1 MYMMVFDKLNDILRK
16 QGDST
21 SIDDSEEKE
30 ADEQENIELDR
41 PPGWKPLYGTYE
53 KPVYTE
59 DDAVINILSSAVQA
73 ADIANLDATV
83 PSMGTNMEHIRLE
96 LETNVNDNG
105 FRFLTI
111 EVHIDEFSE
120 WLPEEKGDYEYPER
134 VLSNNGPYYM
144 HLSNE
149 LEDIFYVPPF
159 SFEFKEYN
167 SDSDS
172 AVYKYER
179 ELYYNLNP

>member
-1 MYMMVFDKLNDILRK
+1 MMVFDRLSDIFRQ
-16 QGDST
+16 QGGSN
-21 SIDDSEEKE
+21 SIDTPE
-30 ADEQENIELDR
+30 DETDAQERIDLDR
-41 PPGWKPLYGTYE
+41 PPGWEPLYGTYE

-59 DDAVINILSSAVQA
+59 DETVINILSSAVQA

-96 LETNVNDNG
+96 LETSVDDNG

-120 WLPEEKGDYEYPER
+120 WLPEEKGNYEYPER

-144 HLSNE
+144 HLSDE
-149 LEDIFYVPPF
+149 LEDILDVPPF

-167 SDSDS
+167 SDSEI

-179 ELYYNLNP
+179 ELYSNINP